1 MYLGNAT
8 YDLRVDGIPEQKVGE
23 KEGRNT
29 RWKKFE
35 GRKHTYGKGDLLIDL
50 DLDEC
55 EVRHETEKRVRV
67 MKSYLSIFVRK
78 IYIEYHSFFIIIIYT
93 DTIDFI
99 LSN

>member
-1 MYLGNAT
+1 M
-8 YDLRVDGIPEQKVGE
+8 
-23 KEGRNT
+23 
-29 RWKKFE
+29 
-35 GRKHTYGKGDLLIDL
+35 IDL

-93 DTIDFI
+93 DTIDFT